1 MADTHSHSHHVRHG
15 SDMAA
20 AFTGLLVGAVALL
33 LLIGSI
39 VMLTNRHYANEQAS
53 TEVRR

>member
-1 MADTHSHSHHVRHG
+1 
-15 SDMAA
+15 MAA